1 MKSTEHPN
9 QNPEEVA
16 DASQEENLTNVTNEI
31 TENAVAEVE
40 ITEAEAIAEPVADE
54 SPLAETVTPVEAQS
68 VEELVSEET
77 KEPAPEI
84 PLETVVAETEA
95 TESEAKVDDI
105 VEEQVAD
112 EVVVEKPAEEP
123 VLNAEPE
130 AQSTEVKAE
139 AATEEE
145 KEVADV
151 QPEQPVA
158 EPVVNEISE
167 EEEEDAAAE
176 VELEENTADI
186 KTYSREKLVSMLETV
201 VHEDDINSIKATVAL
216 IKVAYL
222 ARTKEEYHEMYQK
235 AGSEEEP
242 ENISVSD
249 PIDERF
255 KTAFNIYKEN
265 KARFTE
271 LQEQEKVKNLE
282 AKKLILQELRE
293 LVESEETLKKTYDDF
308 KVLQERWKNIG
319 MVPKTD
325 ANELWQNYHFLIER
339 FFDKVKINKE
349 LKDLDLRKNLERK
362 IELCEKAEEL
372 ILESSMAKAFKRLQ
386 ELHDEWK
393 EIGPVPQD
401 KREEVWDRF
410 KNASDKINERRREFY
425 GKVQEEQEANHGAK
439 VVLCDQLEQV
449 CAREYNTIKEWQNS
463 TNQVNDLLKVWKSIG
478 QAPKKS
484 NQEVWNRFKG
494 YLDSYF
500 NTKKEFFDKLKEQQL
515 HNYNLKVDLCVQA
528 ESHKLSTDWKSSSR
542 ELIRLQDEWK
552 KIGPVPRK
560 HSDRIWKRFRAA
572 CDEFFSNKS
581 EYFKNIQHSEEDN
594 MKVKEEIIAKLNN
607 YELSDDR
614 QANLS
619 AMKELQRQW
628 METGHVPL
636 KEKNRL
642 QDEYKTAL
650 NKLYDKL
657 KVNAVE
663 ASTMNYKSRFEN
675 IKEQP
680 DAVRIINRE
689 RISLQTRIDEMKE
702 EILLWE
708 NNIGFFANSKQA
720 NVLKAEFEAKIA
732 HAKDELSKLEAKM
745 KFLNKTAR
753 EQQQNQ

>member
-9 QNPEEVA
+9 QNPEETLNI
-16 DASQEENLTNVTNEI
+16 SQEENLTEITTEI
-31 TENAVAEVE
+31 TENFVAEADDTKPSETTESVPKKRKSAVPKKTTRKKPVGEPDVE
-40 ITEAEAIAEPVADE
+40 NNEQEPVAQVDE
-54 SPLAETVTPVEAQS
+54 TPGGEKEESEDDTDDIAGNREVKTVSKKVTTGESSAETQLSESALQQGVDMSEEPEIVDKEEAQ
-68 VEELVSEET
+68 
-77 KEPAPEI
+77 KPEGI
-84 PLETVVAETEA
+84 SP
-95 TESEAKVDDI
+95 
-105 VEEQVAD
+105 
-112 EVVVEKPAEEP
+112 
-123 VLNAEPE
+123 
-130 AQSTEVKAE
+130 
-139 AATEEE
+139 
-145 KEVADV
+145 VADV
-151 QPEQPVA
+151 
-158 EPVVNEISE
+158 SD
-167 EEEEDAAAE
+167 EEEEDAVAE

-186 KTYSREKLVSMLETV
+186 KTFSREKLVSMLETV

-235 AGSEEEP
+235 AGAEEEP
-242 ENISVSD
+242 ENISISD

-255 KTAFNIYKEN
+255 KIAFNIYKEN

-271 LQEQEKVKNLE
+271 LQEQEKNRNLE
-282 AKKLILQELRE
+282 AKRLIMKELKE

-308 KVLQERWKNIG
+308 KALQDRWKSIG
-319 MVPKTD
+319 MVPKAD

-372 ILESSMAKAFKRLQ
+372 ILESSTARAFKRLQ

-393 EIGPVPQD
+393 DIGPVPQD

-425 GKVQEEQEANHGAK
+425 GKMQEELEANYAAK
-439 VVLCDQLEQV
+439 VVLCDQLEQIG
-449 CAREYNTIKEWQNS
+449 AKEYTSIKEWQQS
-463 TNQVNDLLKVWKSIG
+463 TNQVNELLKVWKSVG

-494 YLDSYF
+494 YLDNYF
-500 NTKKEFFDKLKEQQL
+500 NSKKEFFDKLKEQQL

-528 ESHKLSTDWKSSSR
+528 ESHKLSTDWKNSSR
-542 ELIRLQDEWK
+542 DLIRLQDEWK

-560 HSDRIWKRFRAA
+560 HSDKIWKRFRAA

-581 EYFKNIQHSEEDN
+581 EFFKNVQHSEADN
-594 MKVKEEIIAKLNN
+594 MKVKEGLIAKLKN
-607 YELSDDR
+607 YELTDDR
-614 QANLS
+614 QANLT
-619 AMKELQRQW
+619 AMKEIQRQW

-642 QDEYKTAL
+642 QDEYKSAL

-657 KVNAVE
+657 KVNAAEV
-663 ASTMNYKSRFEN
+663 STMNYKSRFEN

-680 DAVRIINRE
+680 DAARIINRE

-720 NVLKAEFEAKIA
+720 NVLKAEFEAKIS
-732 HAKDELSKLEAKM
+732 HAKDELAKMEAKM